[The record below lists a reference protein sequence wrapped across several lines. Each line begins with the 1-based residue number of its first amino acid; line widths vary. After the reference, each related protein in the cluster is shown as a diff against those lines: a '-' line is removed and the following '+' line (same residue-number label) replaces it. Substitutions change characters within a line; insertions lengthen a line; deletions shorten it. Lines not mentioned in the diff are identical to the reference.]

1 MENNLDN
8 ILKFDANGDIIYS
21 KDLFMI
27 LVSGEFDDIII
38 NHPELLD
45 IIRKGVSEL
54 FDDWSIL
61 DTALTMST
69 ITLLKCAVANNV
81 PELFGADLTKV
92 SYMDAETSSGTFADA
107 LAIMIPNIIEL
118 AKDGNK
124 KLSEMEVK

>member
-61 DTALTMST
+61 DTALTIVLCKQQCHRKYRIIFCKQKETVALRRTHPKYSIHKNT
-69 ITLLKCAVANNV
+69 ISCTA
-81 PELFGADLTKV
+81 F
-92 SYMDAETSSGTFADA
+92 S
-107 LAIMIPNIIEL
+107 
-118 AKDGNK
+118 
-124 KLSEMEVK
+124 